1 MNKGL
6 GDISKEEKKTPGK
19 SAKGDRAGA
28 TYRATIF
35 IRPYYFNVASGPNGG
50 ERRPH
55 QNFA

>member
-1 MNKGL
+1 MK
-6 GDISKEEKKTPGK
+6 KKKTPGK

-35 IRPYYFNVASGPNGG
+35 IRPYYFNVASGSNGG